1 MLRKVK
7 EFLEKGIWK
16 IRLKGR
22 PSGKIF
28 FIRQLRIFLV
38 AIRGFAEDKV
48 QLRASALTFYSLLS
62 IVPVLAMIFGIAKG
76 FGFEENLKTVLQEN
90 LEGQQEILSEA
101 MKFAERM
108 LKNIKGGFI
117 AGTGLVVLIW
127 SVMKVLGNIEN
138 AFNNIWQ
145 IKKARGISR
154 KLSDYLSLV
163 VVAPILIFVSSGFTI
178 TQENSFLQG
187 TIIEYL
193 GPVFRTLVWILS
205 FTLIWFV
212 FTLVYIIM
220 PNTKVNFKSA
230 FAGGIIAGSMFQ
242 LLQWGYVNFQS
253 LLSGYGTIYGSF
265 AALPLFLLWL
275 LFSWLI
281 VLFGAEIAFAYQNVE
296 NYEYETDILNI
307 SNHYKKI
314 LSLLIA
320 QQIIKNFSNG
330 LPAMTANE
338 ISHKL
343 DIPVRLVRE
352 IIYELSEVQIL
363 SEMVT
368 KNVKELAY
376 QPAQDPSRFS
386 ISYVIKRLDERG
398 IDTLPVDH
406 SDELK
411 SISAI
416 IDTFSNELE
425 KSSKNV
431 LLKDL

>member
-1 MLRKVK
+1 MLNKIK

-16 IRLKGR
+16 IRLKDR
-22 PSGKIF
+22 SSGKIF
-28 FIRQLRIFLV
+28 FIKQLRIFLL
-38 AIRGFAEDKV
+38 AIRGFGEDKV

-76 FGFEENLKTVLQEN
+76 FGFEQHLKEVLQEN
-90 LEGQQEILSEA
+90 LEGQKEILSEA
-101 MKFAERM
+101 MKFADRM

-145 IKKARGISR
+145 IKKSRGISR

-163 VVAPILIFVSSGFTI
+163 VVAPILVFVSSGFTI

-193 GPVFRTLVWILS
+193 GPIVRILFWILS

-212 FTLVYIIM
+212 FTLLYIIM

-230 FAGGIIAGSMFQ
+230 FAGGIIGGTMFQ

-253 LLSGYGTIYGSF
+253 LLTGYGTIYGSF
-265 AALPLFLLWL
+265 AALPLFLMWL
-275 LFSWLI
+275 QFSWLI

-296 NYEYETDILNI
+296 NYEYESDILNI
-307 SNHYKKI
+307 SSHYKKV
-314 LSLLIA
+314 LSLLIV
-320 QQIIKNFSNG
+320 QQIVKNFSTG
-330 LPAMTANE
+330 QPAMTANE

-352 IIYELSEVQIL
+352 IIYELSEAKIL

-368 KNVKELAY
+368 KNIKELAY
-376 QPAQDPSRFS
+376 QPAQDPSRLS
-386 ISYVIKRLDERG
+386 VSYVMKSLDKRG
-398 IDTLPVDH
+398 IDTLPVNRT
-406 SDELK
+406 DELK
-411 SISAI
+411 SISDI
-416 IDTFSNELE
+416 IDTFNNELE
-425 KSSKNV
+425 KSPGNV

>member
-1 MLRKVK
+1 MFKKIK

-16 IRLKGR
+16 ISIRGR
-22 PSGKIF
+22 SSGRIF
-28 FIRQLRIFLV
+28 FIKQLRISLL
-38 AIRGFAEDKV
+38 AIRGFGEDKV

-76 FGFEENLKTVLQEN
+76 FGFEQHLKDVLQEN
-90 LEGQQEILSEA
+90 LEGQKEILAEA
-101 MKFAERM
+101 MKFADRM

-145 IKKARGISR
+145 IKKSRGISR

-193 GPVFRTLVWILS
+193 GPIVRILVWVLS

-212 FTLVYIIM
+212 FTLLYIIM
-220 PNTKVNFKSA
+220 PNTKVNFKAA
-230 FAGGIIAGSMFQ
+230 FAGGIIGGTMFQ

-253 LLSGYGTIYGSF
+253 LLTGYGAIYGSF
-265 AALPLFLLWL
+265 AALPLFLMWL
-275 LFSWLI
+275 QFSWLI

-296 NYEYETDILNI
+296 NYEYEADILNI

-314 LSLLIA
+314 LSLLIV
-320 QQIIKNFSNG
+320 QHIIKNFSNG

-352 IIYELSEVQIL
+352 IIYELTETKIL
-363 SEMVT
+363 SETVT
-368 KNVKELAY
+368 KNVKEFAY
-376 QPAQDPSRFS
+376 QPAQDPVRLS
-386 ISYVIKRLDERG
+386 IGYVINSLDKRG
-398 IDTLPVDH
+398 IDTLPVNRTE
-406 SDELK
+406 ELK

-416 IDTFSNELE
+416 IDTFTNELE
-425 KSSKNV
+425 KSSRNM

>member
-1 MLRKVK
+1 MFKKIK

-16 IRLKGR
+16 IRLKER
-22 PSGKIF
+22 SSSKFF
-28 FIRQLRIFLV
+28 FIRQLRIFML

-48 QLRASALTFYSLLS
+48 QLRASALTFYTLLS
-62 IVPVLAMIFGIAKG
+62 IVPVLAMVFGIAKG
-76 FGFEENLKTVLQEN
+76 FGFEQHLKTILEEN
-90 LEGQQEILSEA
+90 LEGQKEILSEA
-101 MKFAERM
+101 LKFADRM

-127 SVMKVLGNIEN
+127 SVMNVLGNIEN

-145 IKKARGISR
+145 IKKSRGISR
-154 KLSDYLSLV
+154 RLSDYLSLV
-163 VVAPILIFVSSGFTI
+163 VVAPILVFVSSGFTV

-193 GPVFRTLVWILS
+193 GPVFRILVWVLS

-212 FTLVYIIM
+212 FTLLYIIM

-230 FAGGIIAGSMFQ
+230 FAGGVIGGTMFQ

-265 AALPLFLLWL
+265 AALPLFLMWL
-275 LFSWLI
+275 QFSWLI
-281 VLFGAEIAFAYQNVE
+281 VLFGAEVAFANQNVE
-296 NYEYETDILNI
+296 NYEYESDILNI
-307 SNHYKKI
+307 SSHYKKV

-352 IIYELSEVQIL
+352 IIYELSEAKIL
-363 SEMVT
+363 SETVT
-368 KNVKELAY
+368 RNIKELAY
-376 QPAQDPSRFS
+376 QPAQDPGRLS
-386 ISYVIKRLDERG
+386 ISYVIKSLDKRG
-398 IDTLPVDH
+398 IDTFPFNH

-416 IDTFSNELE
+416 IDTFTNELE

>member
-7 EFLEKGIWK
+7 EFLVKGIWK
-16 IRLKGR
+16 IRLKER
-22 PSGKIF
+22 SSGKIF
-28 FIRQLRIFLV
+28 FIKQLRIFLV

-62 IVPVLAMIFGIAKG
+62 IVPVLAMVFGIAKG
-76 FGFEENLKTVLQEN
+76 FGFEETLKTVLQEN

-127 SVMKVLGNIEN
+127 SVMKVLGNIEH

-145 IKKARGISR
+145 IKKSRGFSR

-193 GPVFRTLVWILS
+193 GPVFRILVWVLS

-242 LLQWGYVNFQS
+242 LLQWAYVNFQS

-265 AALPLFLLWL
+265 AALPLFLMWL
-275 LFSWLI
+275 QFSWLI

-296 NYEYETDILNI
+296 NYEYEADILNI
-307 SNHYKKI
+307 SYHYKRV

-320 QQIIKNFSNG
+320 QQIVKNFSNG
-330 LPAMTANE
+330 LPAMTENE

-363 SEMVT
+363 SETVT
-368 KNVKELAY
+368 KNIKELAY
-376 QPAQDPSRFS
+376 QPAQDPGRLS
-386 ISYVIKRLDERG
+386 ISYVIKSLDERG
-398 IDTLPVDH
+398 IDTLPVDR

-411 SISAI
+411 SISSI
-416 IDTFSNELE
+416 IDAFSSELE

>member
-1 MLRKVK
+1 MLRKIK

-28 FIRQLRIFLV
+28 FIKQLRIFLL

-76 FGFEENLKTVLQEN
+76 FGFEQHLKTILEEN
-90 LEGQQEILSEA
+90 LEGQKEVLSEA
-101 MKFAERM
+101 LKFADRM

-127 SVMKVLGNIEN
+127 SVMNVLGNIEN

-145 IKKARGISR
+145 IKKSRGISR
-154 KLSDYLSLV
+154 RLSDYLSLV
-163 VVAPILIFVSSGFTI
+163 VVAPILVFVSSGFTV

-193 GPVFRTLVWILS
+193 GPVFRILVWVLS

-212 FTLVYIIM
+212 FTLLYIIM

-230 FAGGIIAGSMFQ
+230 FAGGVIGGTMFQ

-265 AALPLFLLWL
+265 AALPLFLMWL
-275 LFSWLI
+275 QFSWLI
-281 VLFGAEIAFAYQNVE
+281 VLFGAEVAFANQNVE
-296 NYEYETDILNI
+296 NYEYESDILNI
-307 SNHYKKI
+307 SSHYKKV

-343 DIPVRLVRE
+343 DIPVRFVRE
-352 IIYELSEVQIL
+352 IIYELSEAKIL
-363 SEMVT
+363 SETVT
-368 KNVKELAY
+368 RNIKELAY
-376 QPAQDPSRFS
+376 QPAQDPGRLS
-386 ISYVIKRLDERG
+386 ISYVINSLDKRG
-398 IDTLPVDH
+398 IDSLPVNH

-411 SISAI
+411 SISSI
-416 IDTFSNELE
+416 IDTFTNELE

>member
-1 MLRKVK
+1 MLRNVK

-28 FIRQLRIFLV
+28 FIKQLRIFLV

-62 IVPVLAMIFGIAKG
+62 IVPVLAMVFGIAKG

-193 GPVFRTLVWILS
+193 GPVFRILVWVLS

-265 AALPLFLLWL
+265 AALPLFLMWL
-275 LFSWLI
+275 QFSWL
-281 VLFGAEIAFAYQNVE
+281 
-296 NYEYETDILNI
+296 TDQ
-307 SNHYKKI
+307 SKH
-314 LSLLIA
+314 
-320 QQIIKNFSNG
+320 
-330 LPAMTANE
+330 
-338 ISHKL
+338 
-343 DIPVRLVRE
+343 
-352 IIYELSEVQIL
+352 
-363 SEMVT
+363 
-368 KNVKELAY
+368 
-376 QPAQDPSRFS
+376 
-386 ISYVIKRLDERG
+386 RG
-398 IDTLPVDH
+398 GWLRM
-406 SDELK
+406 
-411 SISAI
+411 
-416 IDTFSNELE
+416 
-425 KSSKNV
+425 
-431 LLKDL
+431 